1 MGKNVCIPHLGMS
14 GISGS
19 AHGMVFK
26 LTSRNSL
33 ARDGKQMMPPI
44 YSYGWYVSV
53 RRSTVLA
60 SVTKNEKWGY
70 PSVKGATLW

>member
-1 MGKNVCIPHLGMS
+1 MHTSFHLTLRVYTFLVVNEVYMGKNVCIPHLGMS

-44 YSYGWYVSV
+44 YSYG
-53 RRSTVLA
+53 
-60 SVTKNEKWGY
+60 
-70 PSVKGATLW
+70 